1 MPQWLEKRLMK
12 IEYAFR
18 EFPKLKWL
26 SIFYMV
32 LIFAAV
38 LVYQPLLIGLYK
50 FNIMGMHV
58 FQEFIQNNL
67 NLFLWGHLI
76 VPLSIAVWGYFDVVS
91 LYEEKY
97 VKRYGQLPKWVD

>member
-1 MPQWLEKRLMK
+1 MPEWLEKRLMK

-38 LVYQPLLIGLYK
+38 LVYQPLVIGLYK

-67 NLFLWGHLI
+67 NLLLWGHLI
-76 VPLSIAVWGYFDVVS
+76 VPLAIAVWGYFDVVS

>member
-1 MPQWLEKRLMK
+1 MPEWIEKRIMK

-26 SIFYMV
+26 SIFY
-32 LIFAAV
+32 IFLMLAVV
-38 LVYQPLLIGLYK
+38 LVYQPLLVGLYK
-50 FNIMGMHV
+50 FNIMGMHI
-58 FQEFIQNNL
+58 FQDFIQENL
-67 NLFLWGHLI
+67 DLLLWGNFIIPI
-76 VPLSIAVWGYFDVVS
+76 VIAIWGYSDVVS

>member
-1 MPQWLEKRLMK
+1 MPEWLEKRLMK

-58 FQEFIQNNL
+58 FQEIIQNNL
-67 NLFLWGHLI
+67 NLLLWGHLI
-76 VPLSIAVWGYFDVVS
+76 VPLCIAVWGYFDVVS

-97 VKRYGQLPKWVD
+97 VKQYGQLPEWVD

>member
-1 MPQWLEKRLMK
+1 MPEWLEKRLMK

-67 NLFLWGHLI
+67 NLLLWGHLI
-76 VPLSIAVWGYFDVVS
+76 VPLAIAVWGCFDVVS

>member
-1 MPQWLEKRLMK
+1 MPEWLEKRLMK